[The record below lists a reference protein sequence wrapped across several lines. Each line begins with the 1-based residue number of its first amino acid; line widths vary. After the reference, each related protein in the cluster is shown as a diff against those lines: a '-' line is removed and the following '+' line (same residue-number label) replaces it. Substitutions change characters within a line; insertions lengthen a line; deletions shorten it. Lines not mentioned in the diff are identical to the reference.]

1 MQLKESFLLTI
12 EKNGVANL
20 IFDLQNE
27 KVNKLSSLAMT
38 DLERAIS
45 VIDGN
50 KAIRVLVITSAKANN
65 FIAGADINEIK
76 SINNREDALQKVKR
90 GQDILNKIANL
101 RNK

>member
-50 KAIRVLVITSAKANN
+50 KAIRVLVITSAKVNN
-65 FIAGADINEIK
+65 FG
-76 SINNREDALQKVKR
+76 SRQL
-90 GQDILNKIANL
+90 
-101 RNK
+101 